1 MEYIGN
7 VLGVIIAFGTGA
19 YIFFKQYDNSMD
31 VVQNLLRALIVT
43 SIILALLFGA
53 LVVMTEYWFISSV
66 VIGLIVAA
74 KFGQEMGIKAG
85 IISMVVLL
93 IVGTMIPPDAK
104 FLSKKDKV
112 ETHNYSY
119 QSESKR
125 KRQHE
130 DDESS
135 QQEEARRQREENE
148 RRQREEELRQE
159 NESKEQE
166 KEVKIRTETVQKN
179 SEEPV
184 EETFDQLLGF
194 STPPGKHWIQAKN
207 NGAYLWNPSP
217 SEGETVE
224 WSGSYIQD
232 GQYRLADG
240 SGTIT
245 WYNRN
250 GKVVQIDEGTLARGQ
265 RNGQIKHQFV
275 SSGKVEYINYN
286 HGRIPAPANSITNAD
301 IFVGNSPSTGYDC
314 YIMKNTMQKL
324 PQSNDTFFLTLK
336 MITPAG
342 EIKYLNYEFNLNGN
356 FKSDHYSTKA
366 SVETPIEWNIWQV
379 LRKLS

>member
-1 MEYIGN
+1 MEYIGS
-7 VLGVIIAFGTGA
+7 VLGIIIAFGTGA
-19 YIFFKQYDNSMD
+19 YIFFKHYDSSMD
-31 VVQNLLRALIVT
+31 VVQNLLRALFVT
-43 SIILALLFGA
+43 SFILFVLFGA

-93 IVGTMIPPDAK
+93 IVGTMIPQDAK

-112 ETHNYSY
+112 ETHDYSHQY
-119 QSESKR
+119 ESKR
-125 KRQHE
+125 SRQRE
-130 DDESS
+130 DNESR
-135 QQEEARRQREENE
+135 QQEEA

-159 NESKEQE
+159 NESKE
-166 KEVKIRTETVQKN
+166 KEVEIRTETVQKN

-250 GKVVQIDEGTLARGQ
+250 GKVVQIDEGTLERGQ
-265 RNGQIKHQFV
+265 RNGKIKYQFV

-286 HGRIPAPANSITNAD
+286 HGRIPAPANSITKAD

-314 YIMKNTMQKL
+314 YIMKNTIQKL

-336 MITPAG
+336 MVTPVG

-366 SVETPIEWNIWQV
+366 SAETPIEWNIWQV